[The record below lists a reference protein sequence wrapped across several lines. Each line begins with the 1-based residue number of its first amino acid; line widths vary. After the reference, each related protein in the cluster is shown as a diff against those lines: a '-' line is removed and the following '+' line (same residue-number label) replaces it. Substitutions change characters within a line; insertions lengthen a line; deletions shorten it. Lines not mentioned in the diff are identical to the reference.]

1 MTDHAHDPQPLA
13 QIYSKLGRAIA
24 SVGKVAKT
32 AEVKTGK
39 YDYKHATLNDV
50 LDVVQEALTSQG
62 LTLAM
67 PLNTRDEL
75 VFVDMLII
83 ETLSGN
89 YLHFPGLGTPVNR
102 DPQANGSAITY
113 AKRYALVSLFCL
125 HVEDDDGH
133 QAGRSVRDPQNRT
146 AAETQI
152 RQGLA
157 TLTREERAQFA
168 EDFKTEFNCTLT
180 QMAESRHGE
189 ALGFWKFWKDDKPAD
204 PELRPNSDPMAG
216 TDI

>member
-1 MTDHAHDPQPLA
+1 MTDHAHTDPMTA
-13 QIYSKLGRAIA
+13 MYAKLGQAIA
-24 SVGKVAKT
+24 SVGTVAKT

-50 LDVVQEALTSQG
+50 LDVVQEALTAQG

-75 VFVDMLII
+75 VFVDILII
-83 ETLSGN
+83 EIATGN

-113 AKRYALVSLFCL
+113 AKRYALVSMFSL
-125 HVEDDDGH
+125 HVEDDDGQ

-146 AAETQI
+146 AAESQI

-157 TLTREERAQFA
+157 TLTREERAEFA

-189 ALGFWKFWKDDKPAD
+189 ALGFWKFWKDDKWAD
-204 PELRPNSDPMAG
+204 PELRLK
-216 TDI
+216 TDEPVEVEQ